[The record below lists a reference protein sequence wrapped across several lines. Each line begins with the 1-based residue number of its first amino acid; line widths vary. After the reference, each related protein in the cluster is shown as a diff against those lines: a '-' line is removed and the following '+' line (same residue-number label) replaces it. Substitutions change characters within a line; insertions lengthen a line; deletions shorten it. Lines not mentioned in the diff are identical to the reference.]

1 MSSNAGEEF
10 LASVWLMAF
19 TVVAVV
25 FEFVVV
31 AGSAVVLATVLW
43 GGNGRSTSCAGAISL
58 LEMQLLL
65 IASCIISSSVRP
77 SIEVSFANVRLK
89 VLSLDNDVV
98 AVEERQVEAQDEADK
113 EVEAGSSMDP
123 STVTS
128 STMLL
133 SAGPKTTASAKGVV

>member
-10 LASVWLMAF
+10 LASLRLMALA
-19 TVVAVV
+19 VVAVV
-25 FEFVVV
+25 FKFIAV
-31 AGSAVVLATVLW
+31 AVSAVVLATVLW
-43 GGNGRSTSCAGAISL
+43 GGNGRSTCCDGAISL

-65 IASCIISSSVRP
+65 IASCIISCSEKP
-77 SIEVSFANVRLK
+77 SIEASFANVRLK
-89 VLSLDNDVV
+89 VISSDNDVV
-98 AVEERQVEAQDEADK
+98 AVAERQVEAQDEADE